1 MCLRSFSFGP
11 ENRSPRDYDKLLSHP
26 AKEPLCPLG
35 RIVKDFL
42 LEEQVQRTV
51 RLLSPREANP
61 VSNLRWMEVAGV
73 FFSKLANLIP
83 INV

>member
-1 MCLRSFSFGP
+1 MPQVILLGP

-42 LEEQVQRTV
+42 LEEQVQAAPSGSFH
-51 RLLSPREANP
+51 LCEANP
-61 VSNLRWMEVAGV
+61 VSNPRWMEVAGV